1 MPEQRRPRRRRTALF
16 VLVGVVVAIV
26 AVGVVRSR
34 LDSSECF
41 DQTYEF
47 TGTTVRPAQQALD
60 DYLANHE
67 EPLPLGG
74 WTVQMT
80 TPDGAVFTSND
91 GGHWTAEVSGGQV
104 RHYSGCRS

>member
-1 MPEQRRPRRRRTALF
+1 MLF
-16 VLVGVVVAIV
+16 V
-26 AVGVVRSR
+26 AVGVVLAFAVVAVIVVVRNR
-34 LDSSECF
+34 TDKGTCF
-41 DQTYEF
+41 DQAYEF
-47 TGTTVRPAQQALD
+47 TGATIRPPQQALD

-80 TPDGAVFTSND
+80 TPDGAVFTSD
-91 GGHWTAEVSGGQV
+91 EGGHWTAEVVGGQV

>member
-1 MPEQRRPRRRRTALF
+1 MPEQRGRRLF
-16 VLVGVVVAIV
+16 ILAGVVLAVIVVGVVF
-26 AVGVVRSR
+26 VVRARSN
-34 LDSSECF
+34 SGACF
-41 DQTYEF
+41 EQTYEF
-47 TGTTVRPAQQALD
+47 TGTTIRPPQQALN

-74 WTVQMT
+74 WTVQVT
-80 TPDGAVFTSND
+80 TPDGAVFTSSE

>member
-1 MPEQRRPRRRRTALF
+1 MVFIVIGIVLAL
-16 VLVGVVVAIV
+16 I

-34 LDSSECF
+34 LDQGGECF
-41 DQTYEF
+41 EQTYEF
-47 TGTTVRPAQQALD
+47 TGTTIRPPQQALD

-74 WTVQMT
+74 WTVQGT
-80 TPDGAVFTSND
+80 TADGAVFTSND